1 MANTTSNKKRKPF
14 ASLKGFA
21 VVVTDKDGMRFVRVR
36 VNGRPTVFRCAGD
49 ALWITSLELFREV
62 EVFYDPTI
70 AAAYFKDT
78 KDLIRY
84 GYSGTKVCPRPPFKA
99 EVVPLSFKIG

>member
-1 MANTTSNKKRKPF
+1 MANTTSNKKRKPV

-36 VNGRPTVFRCAGD
+36 VDGRPSVCRAGD
-49 ALWITSLELFREV
+49 ASWIASLELFREV
-62 EVFYDPTI
+62 EVFFDPAI

>member
-1 MANTTSNKKRKPF
+1 MANTTSNKKRKPIE
-14 ASLKGFA
+14 SLKGFA

-36 VNGRPTVFRCAGD
+36 VNGHPTVCCAD
-49 ALWITSLELFREV
+49 DESWVTSIDLFREV

>member
-1 MANTTSNKKRKPF
+1 MTKKSASKPII
-14 ASLKGFA
+14 AIKGFA
-21 VVVTDKDGMRFVRVR
+21 VVVTDKDGMHFVRVR
-36 VNGRPTVFRCAGD
+36 VNGHPTVCCAGD
-49 ALWITSLELFREV
+49 ASWVTSIELLREV
-62 EVFYDPTI
+62 EVFYDPSI

-99 EVVPLSFKIG
+99 EVVPLTFKIG

>member
-1 MANTTSNKKRKPF
+1 MANTTSNKKRKPIE
-14 ASLKGFA
+14 SLKGFA

-36 VNGRPTVFRCAGD
+36 VNGHPTVCCADD
-49 ALWITSLELFREV
+49 ASWVTSIELFREV

>member
-1 MANTTSNKKRKPF
+1 MANTTSNKKRKPIE
-14 ASLKGFA
+14 SLKGFA

-36 VNGRPTVFRCAGD
+36 VNGHPTVRCADD
-49 ALWITSLELFREV
+49 ASWVTSIELFREV